1 MVIKMKGFNKKILF
15 IGAVLTAV
23 MLLSTITATS
33 AVVSQPLME
42 QINKKEEQVSVLDF
56 PDENDDFF
64 KVNKDNLDV
73 NRMENITA
81 KIENFLIDND
91 VTGSDY
97 ENSTFYKSL
106 DFQNL
111 LEMDVSDDFDGVGFE
126 EEVYQLL
133 LKVKDDY
140 RFFYNNQGGL
150 HAAVEYVLKYH
161 INPFFT
167 DFFNSG
173 EYNQFSEQFNQVK
186 TDLASELAKEYE
198 EEEDEREDYNFDI
211 DQDNVGI
218 KGILGTE
225 LLVSLCT
232 MIFLANWICFGE
244 ILGSFT
250 SNMIAGVLAVALVIP
265 CIMILSSDLVIDNVV
280 DAAFEAL
287 YGAIDGT
294 VAVFE
299 QIFQKL
305 IEAFR
310 WTGIFAW
317 IPVAFISGLVSLGIS
332 PLIFFGTFMVEFY
345 ENVEELEPGHV
356 IRYLPELI
364 SAVLEKAANRA
375 YDIWDSLFQNTPIC
389 VNKPK
394 LFADIR
400 LERLFLKIFEK
411 FNGFE
416 LLFFS

>member
-1 MVIKMKGFNKKILF
+1 MKGFNKKILV
-15 IGAVLTAV
+15 IGAILTAV
-23 MLLSTITATS
+23 ILLSTTTATS
-33 AVVSQPLME
+33 AIVSQPLME
-42 QINKKEEQVSVLDF
+42 QINKKEEQASVLDV

-64 KVNKDNLDV
+64 KINKDNL
-73 NRMENITA
+73 NAKRIGNITT
-81 KIENFLIDND
+81 KIKNFLIDND
-91 VTGSDY
+91 VTGPDY
-97 ENSTFYKSL
+97 KNSVFYQNL

-111 LEMDVSDDFDGVGFE
+111 LKMDISDDFDGVGFE
-126 EEVYQLL
+126 EEVYELL

-140 RFFYNNQGGL
+140 RYFYDYQGGIEP
-150 HAAVEYVLKYH
+150 AVEYVLKYH
-161 INPFFT
+161 INPFFS

-186 TDLASELAKEYE
+186 TDLAFELAKEYLDE
-198 EEEDEREDYNFDI
+198 EEYEQVKNNYNFD
-211 DQDNVGI
+211 QDTVTL
-218 KGILGTE
+218 KGVLGTE
-225 LLVSLCT
+225 LLVSFCT

-244 ILGSFT
+244 IMGSFT
-250 SNMIAGVLAVALVIP
+250 SSIIAGVLAVVLVIP

-294 VAVFE
+294 VAVFK
-299 QIFQKL
+299 QIFQEL

-317 IPVAFISGLVSLGIS
+317 IPVAFVAGLVSCGLS
-332 PLIFFGTFMVEFY
+332 PLIFFGAFMVEFY

-364 SAVLEKAANRA
+364 SAILEKAANKA

-394 LFADIR
+394 LFADIQ
-400 LERLFLKIFEK
+400 LKQLFLKIFEK
-411 FNGFE
+411 YNGLKLSF
-416 LLFFS
+416 LS